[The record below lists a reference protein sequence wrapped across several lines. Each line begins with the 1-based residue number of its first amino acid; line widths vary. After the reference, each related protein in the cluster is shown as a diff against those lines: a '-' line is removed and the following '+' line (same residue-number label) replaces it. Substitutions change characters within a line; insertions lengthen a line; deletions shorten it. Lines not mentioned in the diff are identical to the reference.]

1 MKRTYELVLR
11 GAGNMIAAAQNA
23 PTGIT
28 PLSQALWHDYV
39 VRLDTPRML
48 PALKALG
55 YAQASPLAGADTN
68 PLEAQSSALRSR
80 AVLNRFI
87 EPLDSTNQAMLG
99 YNQAAN
105 PARLEALS
113 TARDGAALAL
123 SPTHLPGTLGFDALY
138 PVYRYGAPVDSVAQR
153 RAALL
158 GYVFAW
164 IDAHRMLQALNLDQ
178 LPGISV
184 SVYLGSISYQTEI
197 YGPATPSS
205 RADSGDAVQTDTI
218 PMAGQALILQYDGA
232 ESRAPHRIS
241 SVALAAGVLLSM
253 LVFRI
258 TRLSQ
263 TKRRVSERAR
273 LDAQLRVSQNEAR
286 MHSIVRS
293 AVEAI
298 ITIDEE
304 QNIVIFN
311 RMAEDVFRCPATEA
325 IGSPLHRFIPERY
338 RQAHAGHVARFGV
351 TAVTERAMGGQRA
364 LSGIRADGQ
373 EFPIEAS
380 ISQISEG
387 GRKLY
392 TVMLRDITERV
403 RAQAA
408 LEASRNELRQLSG
421 NIQSVREEEK
431 TRIAR
436 ELHDD
441 LGQQLTALK
450 MDLSILEAS
459 LKKLAQ
465 AAQPDAATDAAA
477 ASSASATSAPPATP
491 ATLATGLAPTARDEA
506 AAHADTPPT
515 PLTYSAL
522 AGLLAHTRNMHGL
535 LNSTVASVRRIA
547 ADLRPVMLDDLG
559 LAPAIEWLVN
569 DFEARY
575 GVDVRLEMNF
585 DEFEFSNASATAIF
599 RIVQEAL
606 TNIARHAQASK
617 VALSL
622 RLEDEQCVIQIAD
635 NGRGTELGAPKSGK
649 SFGLLGIRERVHL
662 LDGTLKMTSS
672 PGNGFTL
679 QVTLP
684 NQVLQAT
691 RANA

>member
-1 MKRTYELVLR
+1 LRART
-11 GAGNMIAAAQNA
+11 
-23 PTGIT
+23 
-28 PLSQALWHDYV
+28 
-39 VRLDTPRML
+39 L

-55 YAQASPLAGADTN
+55 YAQASPLAGPDTN
-68 PLEAQSSALRSR
+68 PLEAQNGALRSR

-113 TARDGAALAL
+113 SARDGAALAL
-123 SPTHLPGTLGFDALY
+123 TTTHLPGTLGFDALY
-138 PVYRYGAPVDSVAQR
+138 PVFRFGAPVDSVAQR
-153 RAALL
+153 RAAVL

-164 IDAHRMLQALNLDQ
+164 IDAQRMLQALNLEQ

-184 SVYLGSISYQTEI
+184 SVYLGSISYQTEV
-197 YGPATPSS
+197 YGPAVPP
-205 RADSGDAVQTDTI
+205 APAQGGAAVQTDTI

-232 ESRAPHRIS
+232 ESHAPHRIS
-241 SVALAAGVLLSM
+241 NAALVAGLLLSA
-253 LVFRI
+253 LVFRL

-263 TKRRVSERAR
+263 TKRRSSERAR
-273 LDAQLRVSQNEAR
+273 LEAQLRVSQNEAR

-351 TAVTERAMGGQRA
+351 TAVTERVMGGQRA
-364 LSGIRADGQ
+364 LSGVRADGQ

-465 AAQPDAATDAAA
+465 AAQPDAAADPSAAA
-477 ASSASATSAPPATP
+477 AAA
-491 ATLATGLAPTARDEA
+491 ATGATALVPA
-506 AAHADTPPT
+506 AREPAAGGARADTQAT
-515 PLTYSAL
+515 ALTYTAL
-522 AGLLAHTRNMHGL
+522 AALLAHTRNMHSL

-585 DEFEFSNASATAIF
+585 DEFEFSNTSATAIF

-606 TNIARHAQASK
+606 TNIARHAHASK

-622 RLEDEQCVIQIAD
+622 RLEDQQCAIQIAD